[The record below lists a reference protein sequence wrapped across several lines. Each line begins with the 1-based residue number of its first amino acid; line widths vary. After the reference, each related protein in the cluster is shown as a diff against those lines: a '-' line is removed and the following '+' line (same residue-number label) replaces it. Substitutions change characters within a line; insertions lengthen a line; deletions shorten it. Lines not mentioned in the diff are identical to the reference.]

1 MISWAVK
8 LREMR
13 PLSVT
18 IRKWREMT
26 TAVFA
31 KIGEHWKQKNLPD
44 HFTPDAEVRYGY
56 QPRSVAYAIG
66 KRDRFKNGK
75 GNPDARRLGPI
86 ALVFSGRMF
95 REVTRNASVRAFPSR
110 VTIRLT
116 GPHYISGTRGTGINV
131 DKRMRWN
138 AKRQKMVMT
147 NTRPNMGKE
156 LLSDTPAQRL
166 EMAVMIDEGL
176 TAAIN
181 GAPLQRLT
189 GRASKR
195 ASQAIL
201 SATETTEQD
210 L

>member
-13 PLSVT
+13 PFSVT

-31 KIGEHWKQKNLPD
+31 AIGEHWKQKNLPD
-44 HFTPDAEVRYGY
+44 HFTPDAELRYGY
-56 QPRSVAYAIG
+56 QPRSLRYTIR
-66 KRDRFKNGK
+66 KRDRLKK
-75 GNPDARRLGPI
+75 GRGNADARRLGPI
-86 ALVFSGRMF
+86 PLVYSGRMF
-95 REVTRNASVRAFPSR
+95 REVTRNVSIRAFPSR

-116 GPHYISGTRGTGINV
+116 GPNYISGASGQGINV

-138 AKRQKMVMT
+138 PKKRKMVMT

-156 LLSDTPAQRL
+156 LLSDTPGQRF
-166 EMAVMIDEGL
+166 EIAMMIDEGL
-176 TAAIN
+176 TNAIN

-189 GRASKR
+189 GRAAKK
-195 ASQAIL
+195 AGQAI
-201 SATETTEQD
+201 SAATETIEQD